1 MTQTYKHTIIFVDNE
16 TAVLKSLC
24 RLFRRQGFTLLTAT
38 SGEEA
43 LDIMKKQEKPISLIV
58 SDQRMLGMSGTDFLE
73 TSKQIFPDAIRFLM
87 TGYSDINAI
96 IEGINKGEIHRFFTK
111 PWIDEDLILQVN
123 QYLEKYEI
131 IKDNQKL
138 LELTKNQAK
147 QLYLFGRDMEQKVLE
162 RSRKLDE
169 KNKELQFLNKEL
181 ELNLFN
187 TVKAFAALAEK
198 NFPELQGHGKRVSIL
213 SRKIAKEMGLQPDE
227 ISEIEIAAMIHDIGK
242 IGLPHKIL
250 NKGENCPDIADIERY
265 RSHSTEGQKIVSF
278 INRLD
283 EVGFI
288 IRHHHECF
296 DGSGWPDGISGY
308 KIPMGSRI
316 IAVADMYDRIE
327 NIDTN
332 KEKYCDKYIQKKGID
347 RDQVDEKQLIKQSAA
362 FHIKQQ
368 ASMKYDPDVIKVFL
382 EVLCEEG
389 VRQIIEKE
397 IRIEELSTGMI
408 LSRPLYTISKSLL
421 LPYRTEIT
429 ERALSKLNKIYRNRQ
444 IENRIFILEG

>member
-1 MTQTYKHTIIFVDNE
+1 
-16 TAVLKSLC
+16 
-24 RLFRRQGFTLLTAT
+24 
-38 SGEEA
+38 
-43 LDIMKKQEKPISLIV
+43 
-58 SDQRMLGMSGTDFLE
+58 
-73 TSKQIFPDAIRFLM
+73 
-87 TGYSDINAI
+87 
-96 IEGINKGEIHRFFTK
+96 
-111 PWIDEDLILQVN
+111 
-123 QYLEKYEI
+123 
-131 IKDNQKL
+131 
-138 LELTKNQAK
+138 
-147 QLYLFGRDMEQKVLE
+147 
-162 RSRKLDE
+162 
-169 KNKELQFLNKEL
+169 
-181 ELNLFN
+181 
-187 TVKAFAALAEK
+187 
-198 NFPELQGHGKRVSIL
+198 L

-242 IGLPHKIL
+242 IGLPLKIL
-250 NKGENCPDIADIERY
+250 NNGEKCPDIEGMERY
-265 RSHSTEGQKIVSF
+265 RSHSAEGQKIVSF

-316 IAVADMYDRIE
+316 IAVADIYDRIE

-332 KEKYCDKYIQKKGID
+332 KEKYCDEYIQKKGIS
-347 RDQVDEKQLIKQSAA
+347 RDQVDEKRLIKQAAA
-362 FHIKQQ
+362 FHIKQR

-382 EVLCEEG
+382 EVLREEG

-397 IRIEELSTGMI
+397 IRIEELSAGMI

-429 ERALSKLNKIYRNRQ
+429 EGLRNKLNKIYRNRQ